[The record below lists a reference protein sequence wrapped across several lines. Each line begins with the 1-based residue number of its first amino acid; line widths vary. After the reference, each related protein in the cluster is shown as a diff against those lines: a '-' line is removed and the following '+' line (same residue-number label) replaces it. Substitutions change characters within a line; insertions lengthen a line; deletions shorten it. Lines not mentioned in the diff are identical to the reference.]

1 MRADASASVVQLR
14 PQTLGRRR
22 YSYAAPRNVSDFLV
36 ATCFPSAPRHDT
48 NRDQQQSQGE
58 TIMNETLAAWTPRV
72 LSVLR
77 IYAGLL
83 LFAHGTAKIL
93 GFPAVPNFA
102 NVQINSL
109 VGASGL
115 IELIGGALFT
125 IGLFTRP
132 VAFILSGFA
141 AVAYFLVSAPKGF
154 HPILNNGELASL
166 FSFVFLYFVCAGPG
180 PWSLD
185 AMMKRK

>member
-1 MRADASASVVQLR
+1 MLA
-14 PQTLGRRR
+14 PNLG
-22 YSYAAPRNVSDFLV
+22 D
-36 ATCFPSAPRHDT
+36 
-48 NRDQQQSQGE
+48 
-58 TIMNETLAAWTPRV
+58 TIMYETLAAWAPRV

-77 IYAGLL
+77 IYTGLL

-93 GFPAVPNFA
+93 GFPAVPSFA

-109 VGASGL
+109 TGASGL

-125 IGLFTRP
+125 VGLFTRP

-154 HPILNNGELASL
+154 HPLLNNGELASL
-166 FSFVFLYFVCAGPG
+166 FSFVFIYFVFSGPG
-180 PWSLD
+180 PWSVD
-185 AMMKRK
+185 AAMGRK